1 MSADTFEAARQDHPD
16 GTFTDWLRGQPDRLR
31 PDLSPRRHRRV
42 ARHFRRTMTLERAF
56 FEAASGPPMGNDGPV

>member
-16 GTFTDWLRGQPDRLR
+16 GTFTDWLG
-31 PDLSPRRHRRV
+31 PDLPPRRHRRV